1 MKKII
6 AIFVLAVFVAGC
18 VDQSSN
24 DYNNIDSGGDG
35 GITTTTEEIVET
47 STTTST
53 TDIPTTTTSSTTT
66 TTMINIPVTTTTQPE
81 PANSTVVRHFNWT
94 DFNGNDWTWDLDLS
108 EDTYKFYKSK
118 KRTDEYTT
126 YATDP
131 YDDELIQSI
140 VELFKQSASEE
151 GYNDRD
157 TINFVISFVQSLPY
171 TSDNVT
177 TGFDEYQRYPYETL
191 WDNGGDCEDTAILTA
206 VLLKEMEYD
215 AVMISP
221 PRHMAVG
228 VNLESQS
235 GVYYEF
241 KGKKY
246 YYLETTGDNWEIG
259 EIPDDYKNQ
268 EVEVLPLI
276 AKPYLTFEWTTNST
290 SYDSKKVTYLITV
303 NVSNEGSETALNT
316 KIYAAF
322 ETSDSNK
329 VYSQKYSPPLD
340 IESAGSGWYK
350 IYLDVP
356 RKVDTR
362 LRVSVVSDNAVAPDQ
377 HSTWFKP

>member
-6 AIFVLAVFVAGC
+6 AILILAVFVAGC

-24 DYNNIDSGGDG
+24 DYDNTNSGGDG
-35 GITTTTEEIVET
+35 GTTTTTEEVVETSTT

-53 TDIPTTTTSSTTT
+53 TTTSTTT
-66 TTMINIPVTTTTQPE
+66 TTMVNIPVTTTTQPA
-81 PANSTVVRHFNWT
+81 PANGTVVRHFNWT
-94 DFNGNDWTWDLDLS
+94 DFNGNDWTWDLTLS
-108 EDTYKFYKSK
+108 EDTYNFYKSK

-131 YDDELIQSI
+131 YDDELIRTI
-140 VELFKQSASEE
+140 VELFKQSASGE

-191 WDNGGDCEDTAILTA
+191 WDNGGDCEDTAILTS
-206 VLLKEMEYD
+206 VLLKEMGYD
-215 AVMISP
+215 VVMISP

-235 GVYYEF
+235 GTYYEF

-246 YYLETTGDNWEIG
+246 YYLETTGDNWKIG
-259 EIPDDYKNQ
+259 EIPKEYKDQ
-268 EVEVLPLI
+268 KVEVLPLI
-276 AKPYLTFEWTTNST
+276 AKPYLTFEWTAKSV
-290 SYDSKKVTYLITV
+290 SYDSKKVNYLITV

-316 KIYAAF
+316 KVYVAF
-322 ETSDSNK
+322 ETSDPNK
-329 VYSQKYSPPLD
+329 VYSQKYSAPLD

-350 IYLDVP
+350 ISLDVP

-362 LRVSVVSDNAVAPDQ
+362 LVVTMVSDNAAPPTQ
-377 HSTWFKP
+377 HSTWFKT